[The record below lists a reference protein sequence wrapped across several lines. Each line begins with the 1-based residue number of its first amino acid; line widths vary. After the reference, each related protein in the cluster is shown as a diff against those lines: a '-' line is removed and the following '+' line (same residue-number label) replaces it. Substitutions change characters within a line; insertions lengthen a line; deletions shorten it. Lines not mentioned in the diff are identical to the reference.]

1 MEKLGMKQY
10 IQNISKGKEII
21 EFYID
26 ELKKEGITNISR
38 WMPCGGDES
47 RLVMFKIYLLI
58 YPL

>member
-1 MEKLGMKQY
+1 MKQY